1 MCYSAVSLSYKCEE
15 VLIFHALMQS
25 FRTYMGIGILL
36 LLSLQLE
43 AQSTE
48 TDSLIV
54 TRAVVEGNDTIPI
67 VELPEL
73 RIYQRQDFDYLYL
86 KRRYRRLIR
95 NVKKAYP
102 YAKVAGIKLKELDDH
117 LVTIK
122 NEKEQ
127 QAYINLAEK
136 EIMAEF
142 EKEIKKLTVSQ
153 GIILVK
159 LIDRETGRTSYQV
172 IKELKGGF
180 TAFFWQGI
188 ARIFGN
194 NLKAEYDPEDADRV
208 IEDIVLGI
216 EAGFI

>member
-1 MCYSAVSLSYKCEE
+1 VKQLGKN
-15 VLIFHALMQS
+15 IALFS
-25 FRTYMGIGILL
+25 GVLL
-36 LLSLQLE
+36 LLNSALVLGQYQ
-43 AQSTE
+43 AQDP
-48 TDSLIV
+48 DSITV
-54 TRAVVEGNDTIPI
+54 TRAVVQDNDTLPVI
-67 VELPEL
+67 ELPEV
-73 RIYQRQDFDYLYL
+73 RVYERKDFAYLYL

-102 YAKVAGIKLKELDDH
+102 YSQIAGKELRDLDAY
-117 LVTIK
+117 LTTLPT
-122 NEKEQ
+122 EKERK
-127 QAYINLAEK
+127 AHINEAEK
-136 EIMAEF
+136 EIMERF
-142 EKEIKKLTVSQ
+142 EKEVRRLTVSQ

-172 IKELKGGF
+172 IKELKGNL

-194 NLKAEYDPEDADRV
+194 NLKTEYDPKGEDRI

>member
-1 MCYSAVSLSYKCEE
+1 MP
-15 VLIFHALMQS
+15 S
-25 FRTYMGIGILL
+25 FRLYMGIGILFCAV
-36 LLSLQLE
+36 LQLGAQDTE
-43 AQSTE
+43 A
-48 TDSLIV
+48 DSLII

-67 VELPEL
+67 IELPEVMVFD
-73 RIYQRQDFDYLYL
+73 RRDFDYLYL

-102 YAKVAGIKLKELDDH
+102 YAKVAGVKLKELDDH
-117 LVTIK
+117 LVTIT
-122 NEKEQ
+122 NETEQ
-127 QAYINLAEK
+127 KSYIEQAEK
-136 EIMAEF
+136 EIMEEF
-142 EKEIKKLTVSQ
+142 EKEVKKLTVSQ

-194 NLKAEYDPEDADRV
+194 NLKAEYDPEETDRV
-208 IEDIVLGI
+208 IEDIVMGI

>member
-1 MCYSAVSLSYKCEE
+1 
-15 VLIFHALMQS
+15 
-25 FRTYMGIGILL
+25 MGIG
-36 LLSLQLE
+36 LSLFVLVPLS
-43 AQSTE
+43 AQQPQN
-48 TDSLIV
+48 DSLTV
-54 TRAVVEGNDTIPI
+54 TRAVVEGADTIPM
-67 VELPEL
+67 VQLPEL
-73 RIYQRQDFDYLYL
+73 RIYERQDFEYLYL

-102 YAKVAGIKLKELDDH
+102 YAKVAGVKLKELDDH

-127 QAYINLAEK
+127 KAYIDQAEK

-142 EKEIKKLTVSQ
+142 EKEVKKLTVSQ

-159 LIDRETGRTSYQV
+159 LIDRETGRTSYKE